1 MQFFALYKT
10 RDKGNIPG
18 NKTRIT
24 RIYID
29 TGYIRLIYGSYT
41 GHIRDISTWD
51 PKMTPPA

>member
-10 RDKGNIPG
+10 RDKGSIPG

-41 GHIRDISTWD
+41 GHIRDISE
-51 PKMTPPA
+51 